1 MRVCFICFP
10 LVFSDIQRLLDVDR
24 FSAQLIDEAKDF
36 LSDEL
41 SAKRRKILGDL
52 LLNLNDQSEVEGRI
66 EDEDWF
72 EGKDVSETVLDVV
85 WLPRAVVS
93 NDS

>member
-1 MRVCFICFP
+1 MHDCLH

-36 LSDEL
+36 LSDDL

-52 LLNLNDQSEVEGRI
+52 LLNLKDQSEVESRT

-72 EGKDVSETVLDVV
+72 EGNSDF
-85 WLPRAVVS
+85 
-93 NDS
+93 